1 MWRRH
6 APLLAMG
13 FLIVGAQPS
22 LSQSTPPQPTVAEKV
37 QTITESLKVLCLSGG
52 SESSLSV
59 KGDLDLK
66 AKIKDILT
74 GNIGAAAKG
83 ATEFNKQVWDG
94 IIGGISKDMTE
105 IQGRQASEA
114 RKCMTDMGFPLV
126 QEALKQR

>member
-1 MWRRH
+1 MLRRY

-13 FLIVGAQPS
+13 FVIADTLPS
-22 LSQSTPPQPTVAEKV
+22 LSQSALAQPTVAEKV

-52 SESSLSV
+52 SESSLTV

-66 AKIKDILT
+66 AKIRDILT

-83 ATEFNKQVWDG
+83 ATEFDKHTWEG

-105 IQGRQASEA
+105 IQSR
-114 RKCMTDMGFPLV
+114 
-126 QEALKQR
+126 